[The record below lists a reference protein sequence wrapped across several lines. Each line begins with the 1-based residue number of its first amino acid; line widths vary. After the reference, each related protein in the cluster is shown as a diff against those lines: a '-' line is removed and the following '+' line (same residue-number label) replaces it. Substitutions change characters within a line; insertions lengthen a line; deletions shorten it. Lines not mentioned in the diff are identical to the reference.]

1 MRGTNLSDPVVWQ
14 AWSMK
19 GRRRRWS
26 GSVLLVAAVAVLAGG
41 CGREELGPA
50 VGVYRFDGERSELAA
65 QLLQLLPEAAR
76 ERPEV
81 VALVAQK
88 AAEVTGSYDL
98 RGDGSASWSRGVP
111 AADGSVQVDEGRGRW
126 TLDGDKVTLTTV
138 DPGGDPGA
146 DPDRLPPVQLLQH
159 LGDTLIVE
167 EERQGVWIRMVF
179 RRRR

>member
-1 MRGTNLSDPVVWQ
+1 M
-14 AWSMK
+14 
-19 GRRRRWS
+19 
-26 GSVLLVAAVAVLAGG
+26 
-41 CGREELGPA
+41 
-50 VGVYRFDGERSELAA
+50 GVYRFDGERSGLAA

-98 RGDGSASWSRGVP
+98 RADGSASWSRGVP

-138 DPGGDPGA
+138 DPAPADPGGDPGA
-146 DPDRLPPVQLLQH
+146 DPDRLPLVQLLQH